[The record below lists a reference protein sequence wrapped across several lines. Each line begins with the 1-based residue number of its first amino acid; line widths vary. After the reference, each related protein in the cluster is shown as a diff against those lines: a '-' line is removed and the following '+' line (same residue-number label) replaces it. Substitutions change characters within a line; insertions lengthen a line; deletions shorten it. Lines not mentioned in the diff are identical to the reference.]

1 MSITISIV
9 MYIYIFVLVSHMI
22 QYRFDVFARSKIKMI
37 SDLNILYEIII
48 KSPYIRTLTLHLRT

>member
-1 MSITISIV
+1 
-9 MYIYIFVLVSHMI
+9 MI
-22 QYRFDVFARSKIKMI
+22 QYRFDVFARSKIKTMI